1 MNVGHFVHAMALDTL
16 RWTYQSTRMVPI
28 LPRVPGQS
36 FNQVWFG
43 GFHNSCCMTHGEC
56 RGDGLATIDLDG
68 CEWSQLLSLY
78 FCVTVDSF
86 CVQSS
91 INGLKGE
98 VNKVPIFDVVIPLSR
113 LETQIQAM
121 WNQSF
126 RDDKFT
132 TEPVL
137 NKPTQ

>member
-1 MNVGHFVHAMALDTL
+1 MGWLPL
-16 RWTYQSTRMVPI
+16 IWMV
-28 LPRVPGQS
+28 
-36 FNQVWFG
+36 
-43 GFHNSCCMTHGEC
+43 
-56 RGDGLATIDLDG
+56 
-68 CEWSQLLSLY
+68 
-78 FCVTVDSF
+78 
-86 CVQSS
+86 SS